1 MAYIR
6 VKPQK
11 DTFISEKYDEYNFGN
26 DAQLLVGSFFY
37 NDDITGE
44 VDYAKYRTRS
54 LVQFDI
60 SRLVSLSS
68 LTGSITANLVLFD
81 NTNVFEHKNSDPF
94 TIDIFAASLN
104 WIEGV
109 GFEDHSFGS
118 FNSLNDSTLRKNASM
133 VSNWNVRDA
142 YNNNWSGTANVLGL
156 SSVPEWTETSVS
168 SFVDA
173 VSVPDIP
180 LIDGTSES
188 ISANLRPD
196 KVSIISFSIS
206 SEVNGLAEWS
216 FVRTFTDGLTGN
228 WLNSDGTFLTG
239 SVTSNV
245 LASSTSWQ
253 NYSIVFNSLGREFT
267 YGNDIYE
274 MSISS
279 ISGNVHVKDLIIGQS
294 FFSTTSDGL
303 SGTLIEEGGRVSIEF
318 DLYSGQSYDFSF
330 SNLSHVSEG
339 TTASLEWSLIKI
351 SDENSLRDDGSFL
364 VLTGSTSGNTV
375 TSISAWNNETISF
388 TTPRW
393 DDIYSWGSDKYR
405 IKFWSL
411 AGGSFVKNV
420 FVYQSNSGSTTSV
433 SGGAWFPSISASM
446 QTYGFEHLVV
456 DVTHIVNKWING
468 EIENNGLV
476 IKIADHWE
484 SPSNY
489 SITGINYF
497 KQLTSRHSQTV
508 YRPYLEIIYDT
519 KIADDRGCVYKN
531 MPQKL
536 FLYNFLNGR
545 LTDFDGANN
554 FPGTVSIFE
563 YGSTSSLTSGLPAT
577 RFAEG
582 IYYTT
587 FTYTGSATKLIDTWT
602 LTSSASAMVSSITAE
617 ATVKQ
622 TYSYDSVFNVDER
635 VQAII
640 FQNMKNS
647 YKLGTVFNLRI
658 LFVYPW
664 TSKQTLTAFYESRVS
679 NIRVMKESW
688 ISLVDVDNGIVAVPP
703 IPLNYDS
710 KGNWVEIDTNM
721 LEGNR
726 RYVPIL
732 YYYEQG
738 QLQRQ
743 IYNEYSFF
751 VR

>member
-142 YNNNWSGTANVLGL
+142 YNNNWSGTANILGL
-156 SSVPEWTETSVS
+156 SSVPEWTIAPS
-168 SFVDA
+168 
-173 VSVPDIP
+173 
-180 LIDGTSES
+180 
-188 ISANLRPD
+188 
-196 KVSIISFSIS
+196 
-206 SEVNGLAEWS
+206 
-216 FVRTFTDGLTGN
+216 
-228 WLNSDGTFLTG
+228 
-239 SVTSNV
+239 
-245 LASSTSWQ
+245 
-253 NYSIVFNSLGREFT
+253 
-267 YGNDIYE
+267 
-274 MSISS
+274 
-279 ISGNVHVKDLIIGQS
+279 
-294 FFSTTSDGL
+294 FSTTSESS
-303 SGTLIEEGGRVSIEF
+303 SGTLIEQGDSASIEF
-318 DLYSGQSYDFSF
+318 DLRTGMSYDFSF
-330 SNLSHVSEG
+330 SRLANLSGSI
-339 TTASLEWSLIKI
+339 TSTLEWSLIRI
-351 SDENSLRDDGSFL
+351 DDGNSLRDDGSFL
-364 VLTGSTSGNTV
+364 VLTGSTSGNIV
-375 TSISAWNNETISF
+375 TSTSAWTNEIISF
-388 TTPRW
+388 IAPRR
-393 DDIYSWGSDKYR
+393 DDISSWGFDKYR
-405 IKFWSL
+405 IKFW
-411 AGGSFVKNV
+411 ATEKDSFVKNV